1 MDTPSD
7 TAYAGPSRTARGR
20 ACSGVPGRGAE
31 HCSWE
36 DSGPVGSEAAAGM
49 WLRAWDGVGSPT
61 LETEPPYRH
70 LPRDQLTLTGRQ
82 PQGEPTPE
90 MAAPVHHRAERLL
103 RMVLQT
109 HACSGLCAARD
120 RQRTPLPAGGP
131 DPRLFIQGGVE
142 PGWVLLR
149 SPELWRPSPPLDA
162 GQPAVLGQERQP
174 PHACVCV

>member
-1 MDTPSD
+1 M
-7 TAYAGPSRTARGR
+7 
-20 ACSGVPGRGAE
+20 
-31 HCSWE
+31 
-36 DSGPVGSEAAAGM
+36 GSEAAAGM